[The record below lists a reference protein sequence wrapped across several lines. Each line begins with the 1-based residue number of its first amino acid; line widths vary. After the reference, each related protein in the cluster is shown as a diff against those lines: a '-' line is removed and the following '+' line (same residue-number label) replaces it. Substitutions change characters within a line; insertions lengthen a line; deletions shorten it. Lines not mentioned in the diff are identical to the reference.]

1 MRRTTERR
9 RPKAHPPTGAD
20 AYPLDESCYRCRHGR
35 GVIECACRYARKAS
49 RLEADHGPRAR
60 AMYAVRLVAGLVL
73 LSARRFGPGVA
84 LVAARGILPK
94 LAPALAAVPAL
105 FKSVWVWIGGFSVAA
120 ATAVTVTTSPAP
132 APADSTLDASMVPAA
147 ACVPTPET
155 ADRECP
161 PPSGA
166 PAPTSAPRAASA
178 DR

>member
-9 RPKAHPPTGAD
+9 RPKAHPPTGSD

-49 RLEADHGPRAR
+49 RLEADDGPRAR
-60 AMYAVRLVAGLVL
+60 AKYAVRLVAGLVL

-105 FKSVWVWIGGFSVAA
+105 FKSVWVWIGGVSLAA
-120 ATAVTVTTSPAP
+120 ATAATVTTAPAP
-132 APADSTLDASMVPAA
+132 PPADSTLDASVVPAA
-147 ACVPTPET
+147 GCVPAQET
-155 ADRECP
+155 EGRECP
-161 PPSGA
+161 PASGTRA
-166 PAPTSAPRAASA
+166 PKPAPRAASL
-178 DR
+178 RR

>member
-1 MRRTTERR
+1 MRRTMERR
-9 RPKAHPPTGAD
+9 RPKAHPLTGPH

-35 GVIECACRYARKAS
+35 GVIDCACRYARKAS

-60 AMYAVRLVAGLVL
+60 ARYAVRLVAGLVL

-105 FKSVWVWIGGFSVAA
+105 FKSIWVWIGGFSMAA
-120 ATAVTVTTSPAP
+120 ATAVTVTTAP
-132 APADSTLDASMVPAA
+132 ASPPADSIRDASVVPTV
-147 ACVPTPET
+147 ACVRTPET

-161 PPSGA
+161 PTADARRRGSTPQAAPSG
-166 PAPTSAPRAASA
+166 R
-178 DR
+178 

>member
-9 RPKAHPPTGAD
+9 RPKAHPPRGTH
-20 AYPLDESCYRCRHGR
+20 AYPLAESCYRCRHGR

-60 AMYAVRLVAGLVL
+60 ATYALRLAAGLVL

-84 LVAARGILPK
+84 LVAARGFLPK
-94 LAPALAAVPAL
+94 LAPAFAAVPAL

-132 APADSTLDASMVPAA
+132 PPADSTPGASAVPVAV
-147 ACVPTPET
+147 CVPGPET

-161 PPSGA
+161 PASGA
-166 PAPTSAPRAASA
+166 PASKSAPRTAAV
-178 DR
+178 RR